1 MKLIE
6 DCKVRIKEIKKVA
19 DYTKSFVL
27 EKPNGFGYDPGQ
39 HGFIELSANNGKPF
53 SLVSSPHE
61 NIIEF
66 ATIIRDQSKWK
77 QTLDKK
83 KVGDELILSGPYGIF
98 KYEDSEADIAFI
110 AGGIGI
116 TPFIGI
122 LRYINFKKL
131 STKVTLLYSNK
142 SENRTAF
149 KNELDLLEGKNLNME
164 IIYTMTEQEDFDGEK
179 GRIDEEFIRKY
190 VKNPERKVWY
200 IAGPPAM
207 VKAMN
212 DVLKKEL
219 NAKKIKLDSFT
230 GY

>member
-1 MKLIE
+1 MKLTE
-6 DCKVRIKEIKKVA
+6 DYKVKIKEIKKEA
-19 DYTKSFVL
+19 DYTKPFVL
-27 EKPNGFGYDPGQ
+27 ENPKVFEYEPGQ
-39 HGFIELSANNGKPF
+39 HGFIEISADNGKPF

-61 NIIEF
+61 KIVEF

-77 QTLDKK
+77 QRLDKK
-83 KVGDELILSGPYGIF
+83 KIGNDLILSGPYGMF
-98 KYEDSEADIAFI
+98 KYEDSETDIAFI

-122 LRYINFKKL
+122 LRYLNNKKL
-131 STKVTLLYSNK
+131 STKVILLYSNK

-149 KNELDLLEGKNLNME
+149 KNELDLLEENNPNLK
-164 IIYTMTEQEDFDGEK
+164 IVYTMTEQEDFEGEK
-179 GRIDEEFIRKY
+179 GRIDEGFIRKH
-190 VKNPERKVWY
+190 VKNPEKKIWY
-200 IAGPPAM
+200 IAGPSTM

-219 NAKKIKLDSFT
+219 NVKKIKLDVFS